1 MGMFV
6 GNFARDDPHSF
17 YVKTTSQVPVLPS
30 WLTILR
36 CFQLLLAFVILI
48 LTAFASTKFPSSF
61 FPGYGMSWFSFIWTV
76 LCSVYVIITP
86 RSLPNFYNYWAH
98 LTLEVTL
105 VVFYLTTFA
114 LLASEIPL
122 WNAFDDKSWTKS
134 LDKTLVSA
142 ARASKA
148 AVALSF
154 IQFITLV
161 VSMGFLAYAIHTYL
175 TASTN
180 KSVHARQDHSSNLS
194 HHNTTP
200 PSSYFPSTPHLLS
213 RSGTPSSPRPVFSR
227 QDRPISLPVLQ
238 KRPEIGGTYRMRETY
253 DRKFTMQSEYKD
265 GERRKEVRAHGEMA
279 WMESS
284 EDDDDERRTDFS
296 PAFV

>member
-61 FPGYGMSWFSFIWTV
+61 FPGYGKIDIKTSRIQLTQV
-76 LCSVYVIITP
+76 
-86 RSLPNFYNYWAH
+86 R
-98 LTLEVTL
+98 TLEVTL